1 MEQAVRPGSFFDTVK
16 TVLFGALG
24 VRRRVDH
31 DRETVQVK
39 PVQIIAVGLVAAVIF
54 VLTLIVIVR
63 WVVAG

>member
-1 MEQAVRPGSFFDTVK
+1 MRPGSFLDTVK
-16 TVLFGALG
+16 TVFFGALG

-39 PVQIIAVGLVAAVIF
+39 PAQIIVVGLVAAGLF
-54 VLTLIVIVR
+54 VLTLIAIVR